1 VHLANRRVDLG
12 TGRRLAPLRRPLRR
26 AHKGQG
32 RSESFGLPLDQC
44 STSRETRLLDRT
56 SWSIATGPSV
66 GRAPHDLPDLPLQ
79 QPVRS
84 GTAPRSKPCPDCGG
98 PWFRPAMI
106 GCWPQPSDNQHS
118 GSIPSA
124 AVCLILR
131 LVFLRRGAQR
141 DERDITSLVSSTQP
155 RSVTE
160 PHGAFWLLLIWWCRS
175 PGNSMP
181 VWERSTA
188 ELNGISRSKAGRAPA
203 LDGAMRAF
211 CHRRVV
217 AGAERPP
224 IQHPGGG
231 RIPERATTGRS
242 RSCAI
247 CSLVIRRRGLGRK

>member
-56 SWSIATGPSV
+56 SWSIATSPNV

-181 VWERSTA
+181 SGSAQRPSWMASHDRKPDARLHWTEPCEPFVTA
-188 ELNGISRSKAGRAPA
+188 EWWPGPNGHPFSIPGEGASRNGQLLGDP
-203 LDGAMRAF
+203 DP
-211 CHRRVV
+211 V
-217 AGAERPP
+217 
-224 IQHPGGG
+224 
-231 RIPERATTGRS
+231 RS
-242 RSCAI
+242 
-247 CSLVIRRRGLGRK
+247 IRW